1 MGPPP
6 RSFAADAHDCIMVA
20 ILADRPNTSLWRE
33 LRAQWR
39 APLGSSLTAAGCRC
53 ARDPS
58 RASRFAMAVRPPLT
72 ATARSCDVPSR
83 SGRRD
88 VADRTKRWETQ
99 ECDLMWLDSHRPIQ
113 VLWHLSAVDAS
124 RHDRSVSKADIRVKP
139 QWQRATSRFT
149 SRRRRYFGGGCLPK
163 PTGEGPGPKK
173 RAGKQRVD
181 RQRICPHFH

>member
-53 ARDPS
+53 ARD
-58 RASRFAMAVRPPLT
+58 RQGLSRFAMAVRPPLT
-72 ATARSCDVPSR
+72 VTARSCDVPFR

-88 VADRTKRWETQ
+88 VAAVEQRDGRLKSLRDGRAATLDRHCAQLRCAVQVGTKRCRRGRTKRWETQ
-99 ECDLMWLDSHRPIQ
+99 ECGLTLI
-113 VLWHLSAVDAS
+113 A
-124 RHDRSVSKADIRVKP
+124 
-139 QWQRATSRFT
+139 
-149 SRRRRYFGGGCLPK
+149 RYKCFGAFRTP
-163 PTGEGPGPKK
+163 
-173 RAGKQRVD
+173 
-181 RQRICPHFH
+181 

>member
-39 APLGSSLTAAGCRC
+39 APLGSSLTAAGCSC
-53 ARDPS
+53 ARD
-58 RASRFAMAVRPPLT
+58 RQGLSRFAMAVRPPLT

-88 VADRTKRWETQ
+88 VADRTKRWEIK
-99 ECDLMWLDSHRPIQ
+99 CDLMWLDSHRPIQ
-113 VLWHLSAVDAS
+113 VPWRS
-124 RHDRSVSKADIRVKP
+124 RAICKSI
-139 QWQRATSRFT
+139 TSM
-149 SRRRRYFGGGCLPK
+149 
-163 PTGEGPGPKK
+163 
-173 RAGKQRVD
+173 AGLAGARDQG
-181 RQRICPHFH
+181 